1 MENFW
6 MYQVEK
12 LEEEQAKQKQ
22 QTDQHDGE
30 EVWMVLRV
38 HDDFGVLKCWFL
50 FVVVVESVV
59 SGVLRHVESSEIP
72 QNYLFL

>member
-22 QTDQHDGE
+22 QMQQDDEE
-30 EVWMVLRV
+30 EVWMAHGYAALC
-38 HDDFGVLKCWFL
+38 L
-50 FVVVVESVV
+50 
-59 SGVLRHVESSEIP
+59 
-72 QNYLFL
+72 